1 MSEALRIGVAGLG
14 TVGAGVLKILAAQG
28 DRLTAVCG
36 RSVEVVAVSARDRNR
51 DRGVDLSSMRWEDDP
66 MALAAASDIDLV
78 VELIGGSEG
87 IAKDLTEA
95 ALKSGK
101 HVVTANKA
109 MVAHHGVALA
119 KLAEASGVAL
129 NYEAAVAGGIP
140 IVKAMREG
148 LAANEIASIHA
159 ILNGTCNYILTEM
172 EETGRDFADVLKDAQ
187 DLGYAEADP
196 SFDVGGIDAA
206 HKLAILATLA
216 FGTELDFDTVHIEGI
231 ETISATD
238 IHFAAEF
245 GYKIRLLAI
254 AEKIGD
260 GLVQRV
266 HPALV
271 PVGTPLAAVSG
282 VYNAVAVDGD
292 RIGHAVLEGRGA
304 GEGPTA
310 SAVLSDLID
319 IARGLV
325 VSPFMLPVDR
335 LKAKAPS
342 AMAQHKSAY
351 YLRLR
356 AVDRAGS
363 MAAITKAL
371 AEASVSIERI
381 VQRGPKGDKKGGGSD
396 ASGRLPVVFVT
407 HECDEATM
415 VRAMDLL
422 KAHEDVAG
430 EPLMI
435 RIEDGELR

>member
-14 TVGAGVLKILAAQG
+14 TVGGGVLKILAAQG
-28 DRLTAVCG
+28 NRLAAICG
-36 RSVEVVAVSARDRNR
+36 RPIEVVAVSARDRNK
-51 DRGVDLSSMRWEDDP
+51 DRGVDLTSMRWEDDP
-66 MALAAASDIDLV
+66 MALATAGDIDLV

-95 ALKSGK
+95 ALKAGK

-109 MVAHHGVALA
+109 MLAHHGVALA
-119 KLAEASGVAL
+119 KLAEANGVAL

-187 DLGYAEADP
+187 ALGYAEADP

-216 FGTELDFDTVHIEGI
+216 FGTELDFDAVHIEGI
-231 ETISATD
+231 EAISATD
-238 IHFAAEF
+238 IQFVAEF
-245 GYKIRLLAI
+245 GFKIRLLAI
-254 AEKIGD
+254 AEKMD
-260 GLVQRV
+260 GGVVQRV

-292 RIGHAVLEGRGA
+292 RVGHVVIEGRGA

-325 VSPFMLPVDR
+325 VAPFILPVANLR
-335 LKAKAPS
+335 AKAPS
-342 AMAQHKSAY
+342 AMASHKSAY

-381 VQRGPKGDKKGGGSD
+381 VQRGPKGGGD
-396 ASGRLPVVFVT
+396 ASGRLPVVFIT
-407 HECDEATM
+407 HECDETTM
-415 VRAMDLL
+415 ARAMDLL